1 MGVSV
6 SRMKRLRF
14 NLKRLMGFIKT
25 IVKNR
30 KGVLGLGILSVFILF
45 AVFPRAFTPYDPI
58 NDTGLAGSMAAPS
71 WMRNFFPDSYCEN
84 LILINK
90 PGFNDACSLDELS
103 FECSN
108 MSRIHYGYSSSVGYS
123 ATGGSGP
130 GSLFI
135 TYVRSE
141 KLRRA
146 ENVTLRVSK
155 RLVYPYKVPPERF
168 TGNIAF
174 FVEGVLSDVQ
184 VQVNFFITKEGDNE
198 FFRIRNDS
206 VKVLYLWRGSDVPMA
221 SPPVK
226 WISTTTGTISE
237 LDSRSNVLK
246 TFLYGYLD
254 AAKTTPYWYYN
265 PVFPERDIFGGGPHN
280 FTVGVEIL
288 FVDKGKSENS
298 HVTVYIDDFNFKTM
312 GDCWGLLGTDHYG
325 RDLFAQLIYGARISL
340 WVGLLASI
348 LGVVIG
354 LVVGLAAGYLGKVV
368 DEILMRFTDMLLVIP
383 TLPLLIVLVAVLGRS
398 LNNLILLLGF
408 LGWMGFARVVRSQVL
423 SLRERP
429 FVEAARA
436 AGAGNGY
443 IMFRHILPNIMAL
456 VYVTLATHVPGAV
469 VSEAS
474 LSWLGFY
481 DPQVMS
487 WGRMLYEAQA
497 QAASYTKWW
506 WVLPPGICIALLAL
520 SFILIGFAM
529 DEILNPRLR
538 ERR

>member
-1 MGVSV
+1 
-6 SRMKRLRF
+6 
-14 NLKRLMGFIKT
+14 
-25 IVKNR
+25 
-30 KGVLGLGILSVFILF
+30 
-45 AVFPRAFTPYDPI
+45 
-58 NDTGLAGSMAAPS
+58 
-71 WMRNFFPDSYCEN
+71 
-84 LILINK
+84 
-90 PGFNDACSLDELS
+90 
-103 FECSN
+103 

-168 TGNIAF
+168 TGSIAF

-246 TFLYGYLD
+246 TSLYGYLD

-481 DPQVMS
+481 DPQIMS